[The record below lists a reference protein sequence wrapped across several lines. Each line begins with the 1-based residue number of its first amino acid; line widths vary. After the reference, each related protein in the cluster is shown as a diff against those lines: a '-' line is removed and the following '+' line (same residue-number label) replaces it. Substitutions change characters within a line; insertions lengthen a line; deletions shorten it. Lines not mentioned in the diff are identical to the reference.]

1 MHANAQLIQEFYQAF
16 QRRDAAAMAECYTHD
31 IEFSDPVFPRL
42 RGEQVGA
49 MWSMLTSRAE
59 DFSLSFDGVEA
70 DTTKGR
76 ASWVATYRFSQTG
89 RMVVNRIDATF
100 EFRDGKISRHRD
112 HFDLWKWCRQAL
124 GLTGWLF
131 GAFPAIHNKIRAQAA
146 AGLKKFTA
154 TANSA

>member
-16 QRRDAAAMAECYTHD
+16 QRRDAVAMAECYTHD

-59 DFSLSFDGVEA
+59 DFSLSFNSVEA
-70 DTTKGR
+70 DATKGR
-76 ASWVATYRFSQTG
+76 ASWIATYRFSQTG

-112 HFDLWKWCRQAL
+112 HFDLWNWCRQAL

-154 TANSA
+154 TTNSA